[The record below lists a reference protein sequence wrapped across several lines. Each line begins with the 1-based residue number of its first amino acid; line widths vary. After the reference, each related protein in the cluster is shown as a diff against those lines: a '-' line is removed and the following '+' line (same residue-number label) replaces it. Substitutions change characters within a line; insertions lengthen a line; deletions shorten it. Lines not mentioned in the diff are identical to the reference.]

1 MTFTWPLKA
10 SHRRAQAAPSAA
22 SIGQSTGALLGA
34 GGVAATGLVMVSTF
48 PAQPRGLLAI
58 AAHNRPRGRD
68 RPGHARVRSRPET

>member
-22 SIGQSTGALLGA
+22 SIGQFTGAPLIT

-58 AAHNRPRGRD
+58 AAHNRPCGRGL
-68 RPGHARVRSRPET
+68 PGHRWVRRRPET

>member
-1 MTFTWPLKA
+1 MTFTWPRKA

-22 SIGQSTGALLGA
+22 SIGQSTGAPLGA
-34 GGVAATGLVMVSTF
+34 SGAAATGLVMVSTY

-68 RPGHARVRSRPET
+68 LPGHARVRRRPET

>member
-10 SHRRAQAAPSAA
+10 SHRRAQTAPAA
-22 SIGQSTGALLGA
+22 SIGQFTGALLGA

-68 RPGHARVRSRPET
+68 LPGHRSVRRRPET